1 MTGWQYD
8 LCCGNSDVEVSEK
21 LDSIGF
27 CKKDTCEFKGYPSPG
42 FCIRSPRL
50 ACLATTRV
58 DLNGTME
65 SREESI
71 MVSNQCC
78 YHRTSDEL
86 IENSISAGSMQRESG
101 SIDNMIRHFTSDL
114 KPFYECCK
122 RTLPGEPFCGF
133 YKKHR
138 PTIIGK
144 YWPRNILINRGD
156 PHLQTVDGVSYPFMG
171 LGVYMMLITDDSSSI
186 GGQTELQ
193 ASMRRVGNGTV
204 FSGIAVKHGNTLLE
218 VYVDKIAKVKLVINN
233 FEKTLGENVR
243 EYILANVAV
252 EERDDLKSVRFQFL
266 GNMLI
271 VEVYVIQN
279 FLNLKISVPPSFKF
293 QMRGLLG
300 YYDGDPDNDF
310 QTPEGVIVTNTTD
323 YAYLHEAFGT
333 SWVVDPDEWLF
344 KQRDIVS
351 SIENDIA
358 EGSPFE
364 PIYEPLFTNE
374 QLQLEANE
382 VCKGDSACLLDI
394 ALTGNISIS
403 EAFVQFESQINAA
416 HFWNEVFRLTEMSFF
431 IKTAQPAD
439 ESDDL
444 TEKWTFAVSLCVM
457 TLFLLLLLV
466 MVFRKCLN
474 NGWLIFTRG
483 VKVGVVVDQNQG
495 GEDHF
500 PHQEIRALFWIDE
513 RDETPYLR

>member
-1 MTGWQYD
+1 M
-8 LCCGNSDVEVSEK
+8 EVSEK

-233 FEKTLGENVR
+233 FEKTLGESVR

-266 GNMLI
+266 ENMLI

-310 QTPEGVIVTNTTD
+310 QTP
-323 YAYLHEAFGT
+323 
-333 SWVVDPDEWLF
+333 
-344 KQRDIVS
+344 
-351 SIENDIA
+351 
-358 EGSPFE
+358 
-364 PIYEPLFTNE
+364 
-374 QLQLEANE
+374 
-382 VCKGDSACLLDI
+382 
-394 ALTGNISIS
+394 
-403 EAFVQFESQINAA
+403 
-416 HFWNEVFRLTEMSFF
+416 
-431 IKTAQPAD
+431 
-439 ESDDL
+439 
-444 TEKWTFAVSLCVM
+444 
-457 TLFLLLLLV
+457 
-466 MVFRKCLN
+466 
-474 NGWLIFTRG
+474 GWLHFQFSMRRSTQIF
-483 VKVGVVVDQNQG
+483 NC
-495 GEDHF
+495 
-500 PHQEIRALFWIDE
+500 
-513 RDETPYLR
+513 